1 MIVLYTYDMSW
12 LIIALTASFLFGMT
26 NFIDRFLVEKRIK
39 DPFFVS
45 IIGGIAAVIAAGII
59 IGMRGLSVLGWGDA
73 GILLLSGFVSIIA
86 LVPWYKA
93 IKIDDT
99 SRVVPFFQLIPVVVL
114 GLSYLLLDERL
125 TRDQLIGFVLIIGG
139 GLSLA
144 VERPSQELFRIRR
157 SFWYVLLS
165 IMLWAPVAV
174 LFKMVAIGGNFWDA
188 LVYEMIG
195 AGLGS
200 VALRYYARINMWSG
214 LRALSIGT
222 WGIVGTNEVLY
233 LAARG
238 LLFYATLIG
247 PTALVS
253 VVGGIQPLFAL
264 ITGVVM
270 SIWFPEIIRE
280 DIKRGT
286 LLLKLSAIAVILVG
300 LVCVYL

>member
-1 MIVLYTYDMSW
+1 MSW

-165 IMLWAPVAV
+165 IMLWEPVAV